1 LAKRFQM
8 RRVSE
13 EKIKMWK
20 VNGRR
25 TPSDGKSSRCLWQ
38 GELKN
43 SIYFGKNTFII
54 PYYAIDSVKHN
65 FFVVHVIVFGRLKY
79 IPTSVFRIY
88 ADIHGWRTNENLC
101 NKLNP

>member
-20 VNGRR
+20 VNERR

-79 IPTSVFRIY
+79 ISTSVFRIY